1 MFFDIIIS
9 EYLKEALMKKTGFS
23 ETALLIFMILAVSI
37 IGYTKEQKVDS
48 SWVAVPVK
56 IDGSANDWAEDVLA
70 FEKKVKVDLAF
81 KNDPE
86 YLYVVFMFKDP
97 KYLSSI
103 SFTGMTLWFNTE
115 GKKKK
120 DYGVKFINKQVTA
133 EEYISIAEQQF
144 GPIPDKKKSEIRE
157 KPNYVINYAEVINKK
172 SKSSSQA
179 PEDAKIRPAIFRS
192 GRQEKMMVYEFAIPL
207 KRVTEQAAGIGTEP
221 GKTIKV
227 GFEWGGTTKE
237 MMMQQLKQTSS
248 GSARA
253 RAGSA
258 TSGIKDERS
267 GGRQT
272 TTRIRRQRK
281 YSFWVDVQLAVNQ

>member
-1 MFFDIIIS
+1 
-9 EYLKEALMKKTGFS
+9 MKKTGLS

-48 SWVAVPVK
+48 SWVAVPVR

-103 SFTGMTLWFNTE
+103 RFTGMTLWFNTE

-133 EEYISIAEQQF
+133 DEYISIAEQQF
-144 GPIPDKKKSEIRE
+144 GPIPDEKKSEIRE

-267 GGRQT
+267 GGRET

>member
-1 MFFDIIIS
+1 
-9 EYLKEALMKKTGFS
+9 MKKTGLS

-48 SWVAVPVK
+48 SWVAAPVK
-56 IDGSANDWAEDVLA
+56 IDGSAEDWDEDILA

-97 KYLSSI
+97 NYLSSI

-115 GKKKK
+115 GEKKK

-133 EEYISIAEQQF
+133 DEYISIAEQQF
-144 GPIPDKKKSEIRE
+144 GPIPDEKKSEIRE

-207 KRVTEQAAGIGTEP
+207 KRVTEQAPGIGTEP

-227 GFEWGGTTKE
+227 GFEWGGTTRE
-237 MMMQQLKQTSS
+237 MMMQQLKQASS
-248 GSARA
+248 GSAKA

-258 TSGIKDERS
+258 TSGLKDERS
-267 GGRQT
+267 GGRET

>member
-1 MFFDIIIS
+1 
-9 EYLKEALMKKTGFS
+9 MKKTGLS

-48 SWVAVPVK
+48 SWVAAPVK

-120 DYGVKFINKQVTA
+120 DYGVKFIKKQVTA
-133 EEYISIAEQQF
+133 DEYISIAEQQF
-144 GPIPDKKKSEIRE
+144 GPIPDEKKSKIRE
-157 KPNYVINYAEVINKK
+157 KPNYVINYAEVINKE

-179 PEDAKIRPAIFRS
+179 PEDVKIRPAIFAS

-207 KRVTEQAAGIGTEP
+207 KRVTEQAPGIGTEP

-227 GFEWGGTTKE
+227 GFEWGGTTRE

-248 GSARA
+248 GSAKA

-258 TSGIKDERS
+258 TSGLKDERS
-267 GGRQT
+267 GGRET

>member
-1 MFFDIIIS
+1 
-9 EYLKEALMKKTGFS
+9 MKKTGLS

-48 SWVAVPVK
+48 SWVAAPVK
-56 IDGSANDWAEDVLA
+56 IDGSAEDWAEDILA

-97 KYLSSI
+97 NYLSSI

-115 GKKKK
+115 VEKKK

-133 EEYISIAEQQF
+133 DEYISIAEQQF
-144 GPIPDKKKSEIRE
+144 GPIPDEKKSEIRE

-192 GRQEKMMVYEFAIPL
+192 GRQEKIMVYEFAIPL
-207 KRVTEQAAGIGTEP
+207 KRVTEQAPGIGTEP

-227 GFEWGGTTKE
+227 GFEWGGTTRE
-237 MMMQQLKQTSS
+237 MMMRQLKQASS
-248 GSARA
+248 GSAKA

-258 TSGIKDERS
+258 TSGLKDERS
-267 GGRQT
+267 GGRET

>member
-1 MFFDIIIS
+1 
-9 EYLKEALMKKTGFS
+9 MKKTGLS

-56 IDGSANDWAEDVLA
+56 IDGSADDWAEDILA

-133 EEYISIAEQQF
+133 DEYISITEQQF
-144 GPIPDKKKSEIRE
+144 GPIPDEKKSEIRE
-157 KPNYVINYAEVINKK
+157 KPNYVINYTEVINKK

-179 PEDAKIRPAIFRS
+179 PENVKIRPAIFRS

-258 TSGIKDERS
+258 TSGLKDERS
-267 GGRQT
+267 GGRET

-281 YSFWVDVQLAVNQ
+281 YSFWVDVQLALNQ

>member
-1 MFFDIIIS
+1 
-9 EYLKEALMKKTGFS
+9 MKKTGLL

-48 SWVAVPVK
+48 SWVAAPVK
-56 IDGSANDWAEDVLA
+56 IDGSANDWAEDISA

-133 EEYISIAEQQF
+133 DEYISIAEQQF
-144 GPIPDKKKSEIRE
+144 GPIPDEKKSKIRE
-157 KPNYVINYAEVINKK
+157 KPNYVINYAEVINKE

-179 PEDAKIRPAIFRS
+179 PEDVKIRPAIFAS

-207 KRVTEQAAGIGTEP
+207 KRVTEQAPGIGTEP

-248 GSARA
+248 GSAKA

-258 TSGIKDERS
+258 TSGLKDERS
-267 GGRQT
+267 GGRET

>member
-1 MFFDIIIS
+1 
-9 EYLKEALMKKTGFS
+9 MKKTGLS
-23 ETALLIFMILAVSI
+23 ETALLIFMILTVSI
-37 IGYTKEQKVDS
+37 IGFTKEQKIDS
-48 SWVAVPVK
+48 SWVAAPVK

-103 SFTGMTLWFNTE
+103 RFTGMTLWFNTE

-133 EEYISIAEQQF
+133 DEYISIAEQQF
-144 GPIPDKKKSEIRE
+144 GPIPDEKKSEIRE

-237 MMMQQLKQTSS
+237 MMIQQLKQTSS

>member
-9 EYLKEALMKKTGFS
+9 EYLEEALMKKTGLS

-48 SWVAVPVK
+48 SWVAAPVK
-56 IDGSANDWAEDVLA
+56 IDGSAEDWAEDILA

-97 KYLSSI
+97 NYLSSI

-115 GKKKK
+115 VEKKK

-133 EEYISIAEQQF
+133 DEYISIAEQQF
-144 GPIPDKKKSEIRE
+144 GPIPDEKKSEIRE

-192 GRQEKMMVYEFAIPL
+192 GRQEKIMVYEFAIPL
-207 KRVTEQAAGIGTEP
+207 KRVTEQAPGIGTEP

-227 GFEWGGTTKE
+227 GFEWGGTTRE
-237 MMMQQLKQTSS
+237 MMMRQLKQASS
-248 GSARA
+248 GSAKA

-258 TSGIKDERS
+258 TSGLKDERS
-267 GGRQT
+267 GGRET